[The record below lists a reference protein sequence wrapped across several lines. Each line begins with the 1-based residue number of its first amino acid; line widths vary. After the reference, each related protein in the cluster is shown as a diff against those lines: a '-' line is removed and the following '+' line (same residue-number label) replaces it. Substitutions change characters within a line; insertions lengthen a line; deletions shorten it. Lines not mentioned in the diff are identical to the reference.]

1 MPFLAYAS
9 GVSGG
14 AVFPPIQAAI
24 ADAVNT
30 RVSFWICL
38 PAFIE
43 IALFG
48 LWAWNKDG
56 RKLGA
61 AKAPVRRVQNEE
73 EYPAAELGFR
83 SDEKKDD
90 ETDFLEK
97 KSDV

>member
-1 MPFLAYAS
+1 M
-9 GVSGG
+9 
-14 AVFPPIQAAI
+14 
-24 ADAVNT
+24 
-30 RVSFWICL
+30 

-56 RKLGA
+56 RKFGA
-61 AKAPVRRVQNEE
+61 AKAPARRVQNEE
-73 EYPAAELGFR
+73 EYPTAELGFR
-83 SDEKKDD
+83 GDEKKDD